1 MLTLHTAPQLR
12 HRLDA
17 AAVGPGAVLV
27 SGDRILAVGDADQL
41 TEAYPGVRVRHWAG
55 VLAPG
60 VPRDTPLP
68 EAPTPR
74 ERVHALL
81 GLGVTAVTA
90 GQVTEPALRAAAD
103 RIGLPVVDGGPAP
116 VLAAG
121 QRADFVVLRADG
133 ACQVT
138 VLAGRLVHRRA

>member
-12 HRLDA
+12 RRLDA
-17 AAVGPGAVLV
+17 PAGGPGAVLV
-27 SGDRILAVGDADQL
+27 SGDRIVAVGDAEQL
-41 TEAYPGVRVRHWAG
+41 AEAYPGVRVRHWAG

-60 VPRDTPLP
+60 AVRDTPLP

-90 GQVTEPALRAAAD
+90 GQMTEPGLRAAAD
-103 RIGLPVVDGGPAP
+103 RIGLPVVGNTSASE
-116 VLAAG
+116 LAAG
-121 QRADFVVLRADG
+121 GRADFVVLRADG
-133 ACQVT
+133 ACLVT